1 MKKINFLK
9 SLFVSAALV
18 IMSCGPDNFGA
29 CFNADDNNVSV
40 NQVITF
46 TNCSSLESKN
56 QDCRWSFGDGLD
68 TTVQGNIAVKHA
80 YKSTGQFEVKLSIG
94 EGSNLSVHTLN
105 VSVF

>member
-18 IMSCGPDNFGA
+18 MVSCGPDNFGA

-56 QDCRWSFGDGLD
+56 QVCRWSLGDGLD
-68 TTVQGNIAVKHA
+68 TTVQGNIGVKHA
-80 YKSTGQFEVKLSIG
+80 YKSTGQYEVKLSNAC
-94 EGSNLSVHTLN
+94 GSN
-105 VSVF
+105 